1 MTMKK
6 LELLPRA
13 ERIRNE
19 EFDEKRPEPKV
30 VKKRDMSTPWAI
42 LIITTLGL
50 SCVADSM
57 LIIGVGT
64 SFFLMAFSKY
74 KGNDLSVIKEKGT
87 LWKKFPYIVLGT
99 ALIFDGIIGT
109 VSELSG
115 SETLTSKVVK
125 KLLTVFIAI
134 VLCGFIIRLIFLLA
148 ATVALRK
155 RKKRCTSPVM
165 AEFIGYAAINYDISL
180 NREEPHGLDPLFRYH
195 YEAVSY
201 RFAVSENSPLLEDIE
216 SNFEIYIDPDQPDA
230 YYLEEMSED
239 NKRIFFNY
247 FITFGIAIIF
257 PLALALPF
265 ILH

>member
-19 EFDEKRPEPKV
+19 YFDEQPKPTV
-30 VKKRDMSTPWAI
+30 VKKRNMSIAWGI
-42 LIITTLGL
+42 LVIITLVL
-50 SCVADSM
+50 SCFDNS
-57 LIIGVGT
+57 IIISGIGAGC
-64 SFFLMAFSKY
+64 LLGEFSKY
-74 KGNDLSVIKEKGT
+74 TGNDLSVIKEKDT
-87 LWKKFPYIVLGT
+87 LWKKFPVIVFGT
-99 ALIFDGIIGT
+99 ALIFTGIIGT
-109 VSELSG
+109 VSVASG
-115 SETLTSKVVK
+115 SETLTSKVLK

-165 AEFIGYAAINYDISL
+165 AEFIGYAAINSDISL

-216 SNFEIYIDPDQPDA
+216 SNFKIYIDPDQPDA

>member
-19 EFDEKRPEPKV
+19 YFDEQPKPTV
-30 VKKRDMSTPWAI
+30 VKKRDTTTAWGI
-42 LIITTLGL
+42 LVICTLGL
-50 SCVADSM
+50 MCVADSM
-57 LIIGVGT
+57 VFIGIGIG
-64 SFFLMAFSKY
+64 FFLWEFSKY
-74 KGNDLSVIKEKGT
+74 TGNDLSVIKEKET
-87 LWKKFPYIVLGT
+87 LWKKFPAIVLGI

-109 VSELSG
+109 IEELSG
-115 SETLTSKVVK
+115 SDFLTSKVIK
-125 KLLTVFIAI
+125 KLTTVFIAI
-134 VLCGFIIRLIFLLA
+134 VLSGFLIRLIFLLA
-148 ATVALRK
+148 ATVALWK

-165 AEFIGYAAINYDISL
+165 AEFIGYAAINSDISL

-257 PLALALPF
+257 PLALVLPF